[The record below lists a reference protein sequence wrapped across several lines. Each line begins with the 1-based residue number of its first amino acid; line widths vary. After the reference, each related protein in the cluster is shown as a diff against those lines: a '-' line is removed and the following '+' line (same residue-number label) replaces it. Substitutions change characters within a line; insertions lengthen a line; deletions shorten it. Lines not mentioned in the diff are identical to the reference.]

1 MPEAQPSTESNRLD
15 SFWMPFSAN
24 RNFKQSPKLLT
35 EGQGLFYTLDDG
47 SKVLDAISG
56 LWCSSLGHGNKEI
69 AQAVY
74 EQIGKLDYSP
84 SYQITHELPFKL
96 SERLL
101 NYLPDSFG
109 QTFFVN
115 SGSEAAETAM
125 KMALAYQQLRGKKNK
140 VRLIGRE
147 MGYHGAGFGAIS
159 VGGIPNNTRYCPNLL
174 QHTDKLPA
182 ALSDLKFNKGE
193 PPEDHRQA
201 DALLGLIDK
210 YSADNIAAVIV
221 EPLCCSGGVLVPP
234 AGYLKR
240 LRSICD
246 QHDILLIVDEVITA
260 MGRLGH
266 PFSSQE
272 RFGIVPDII
281 ITAKSLANGVIP
293 MGAVFSQRKIY
304 DTLTANSETLVDF
317 FHGYTFS
324 ANPAACAALGAVLDI
339 YERDGLFY
347 RVQELEGYW
356 QEAIHSLKGLPFV
369 DDIRNLGL
377 TGAIQITP
385 DPAAVAGTR
394 TLRLFRACLEAGVMT
409 RANGEVLALCPPLI
423 IEKEGIDRIISV
435 LAEQLQKLC

>member
-1 MPEAQPSTESNRLD
+1 MPDVQQPSNLTRLD
-15 SFWMPFSAN
+15 AFWMPFSAN
-24 RNFKQSPKLLT
+24 RDFKQSPRLIT
-35 EGQGLFYTLDDG
+35 EAQGLHYTLDNG
-47 SKVLDAISG
+47 QKVLDAISG

-84 SYQITHELPFKL
+84 SYQISHELPFKL

-101 NYLPDSFG
+101 SYLPDSFG

-125 KMALAYQQLRGKKNK
+125 KMALAYQQLRGKKDK
-140 VRLIGRE
+140 VCLIGRE

-174 QHTDKLPA
+174 QHVDKLPA
-182 ALSDLKFNKGE
+182 VSSKFKFHKGE
-193 PPEDHRQA
+193 QPEDKSQA
-201 DALLGLIDK
+201 DALLALIDK
-210 YSADNIAAVIV
+210 HSADTIAAVIV
-221 EPLCCSGGVLVPP
+221 EPLCCSAGVLVPP
-234 AGYLKR
+234 AGSLKR

-246 QHDILLIVDEVITA
+246 EHDILLIVDEVITA

-266 PFSSQE
+266 PFSSLD
-272 RFGIVPDII
+272 RYGVVPDII

-293 MGAVFSQRKIY
+293 MGAVFTQRKIY
-304 DTLTANSETLVDF
+304 DAFLNSSETLVDF

-324 ANPAACAALGAVLDI
+324 ANPAACAAVNAVLDI

-347 RVQELEGYW
+347 RVQELEVYW
-356 QEAIHSLKGLPFV
+356 QDAIHSLKGLPFV
-369 DDIRNLGL
+369 EDIRNLGL

-385 DPAAVAGTR
+385 DPNAISGSR
-394 TLRLFRACLEAGVMT
+394 TLRLFRACLEAGVMA

-423 IEKEGIDRIISV
+423 IEKEDIDRIVEV
-435 LAEQLQKLC
+435 LAEQLQKLQ